1 MNIIRENIM
10 RNSYLNKLLT
20 IVLLLIIA
28 ALPAYSKDA
37 EEKRSEIQ
45 AMKTETLNELY
56 SKEPGARKHVQNA
69 KGYAVFSNFGMKI
82 FLAGG
87 GKGSGVAIN
96 NSTKKNTYMKMV
108 ELQAGLG
115 IGIKK
120 FRQVWVFEN
129 ISDFNHFINS
139 GWELGGQG
147 TAAAKLDD
155 DGGSFQGAISV
166 KPGIWL
172 YQMTE
177 DGLALELTG
186 KGTKYYQDKDLN

>member
-1 MNIIRENIM
+1 M
-10 RNSYLNKLLT
+10 RINYLFKTT
-20 IVLLLIIA
+20 IFLLLFILTV
-28 ALPAYSKDA
+28 LPAYSENA
-37 EEKRSEIQ
+37 EEKRADIQ
-45 AMKTETLNELY
+45 KMKTETLNELY
-56 SKEPGARKHVQNA
+56 KKEPKARKHVQNA
-69 KGYAVFSNFGMKI
+69 RGYAVFSNFGLKI

-96 NSTKKNTYMKMV
+96 NGTKKNTYMKMV
-108 ELQAGLG
+108 EVQAGLG
-115 IGIKK
+115 IGVKK

-155 DGGSFQGAISV
+155 EGGSFQGAISV
-166 KPGIWL
+166 KPGVWL

-186 KGTKYYQDKDLN
+186 KGTKYYQDKGLN

>member
-1 MNIIRENIM
+1 MKNT
-10 RNSYLNKLLT
+10 YLNKCII
-20 IVLLLIIA
+20 IVLLFIIA
-28 ALPAYSKDA
+28 VLPAYSKDA
-37 EEKRSEIQ
+37 GEERAEIQ

-56 SKEPGARKHVQNA
+56 KREPGARKHVQNA

-87 GKGSGVAIN
+87 GKGSGVAVN
-96 NSTKKNTYMKMV
+96 NGTKKNTYMKMV

-115 IGIKK
+115 FGVKK

-155 DGGSFQGAISV
+155 EGSSFQGAISV

>member
-1 MNIIRENIM
+1 MK
-10 RNSYLNKLLT
+10 NSYLIKSAT
-20 IVLLLIIA
+20 VLLLIIIA
-28 ALPAYSKDA
+28 ALPAYSKNA
-37 EEKRSEIQ
+37 EEERAEIQ
-45 AMKTETLNELY
+45 SMKTETLNELY

-87 GKGSGVAIN
+87 GKGSGVAVN

-115 IGIKK
+115 FGVKK

-155 DGGSFQGAISV
+155 DGASFQGAISV

-172 YQMTE
+172 YQITE

-186 KGTKYYQDKDLN
+186 KGTKYYQNKDLN

>member
-1 MNIIRENIM
+1 MKKK
-10 RNSYLNKLLT
+10 YLNKIFIFFSLF
-20 IVLLLIIA
+20 IIT
-28 ALPAYSKDA
+28 ALPAFSENA
-37 EEKRSEIQ
+37 EEKRADIQ
-45 AMKTETLNELY
+45 KMKTETLNELY
-56 SKEPGARKHVQNA
+56 KKEPGARKHVQNA
-69 KGYAVFSNFGMKI
+69 RGYAVFSNFGLKI

-87 GKGSGVAIN
+87 GKGSGVAVK
-96 NSTKKNTYMKMV
+96 NSTNKNTYMKMV

-115 IGIKK
+115 FGVKK

-147 TAAAKLDD
+147 TAAAKLND